1 MKIGNRVVIFAAL
14 IATIWLPGGSSSA
27 QQITG
32 TPGSPSATE
41 TIDGKY
47 LPPPPPKFG
56 GVINLGA
63 EQSTPYW
70 PPTVVPPKGAPNVLL
85 IMTDDQ
91 GYGVSG
97 TFGGVI
103 PTPSMDR
110 IANMGLRYTQFH
122 STALCSPTRAALI
135 TGRNHHSV
143 GFGQISELSTGYPGY
158 DSVIGP
164 DNATIGAI
172 LKQHGYATSWFGKEH
187 NTPSF
192 QYSAAGPFDQWPV
205 GMGFEY
211 FYGFMGG
218 ETDQWTPYLFR
229 NQTQIFPWVGK
240 PGYNLTTDMADEAI
254 QYLKQVDAAAPEK
267 PFFLY
272 YVPGG
277 THSPHQPTKEWIEKF
292 KGQFDMGWNQLRE
305 QIFANQKRL
314 GVIPAKTQL
323 TAWPDILPQ
332 WDTLSADEKKLFA
345 REAEVFAAYVAY
357 TDHEIGRVVQAVEDL
372 GKLDN
377 TLIIYISGDN
387 GTSPEGTEV
396 GTPNQM
402 TAYNG
407 ILKLPVAEML
417 KAYDA
422 WGSEVT
428 YPHMAVAW
436 SWAFDTPFKWT
447 KQVASHFGGTRQGM
461 AIAWPNRIKD
471 AGGIRTQF
479 HHMIDIVPTILEA
492 AGIPAPVMVNGIAQK
507 PIEGVSMAYTF
518 DKANANAPSTR
529 ETQYFEMFGNRAI
542 YHDGWIAATTPPA
555 PPWLMGTATLPEVVN
570 GYQWELYNLNDDYS
584 ESNDLAATMPDKLR
598 ELRELFLVEATK
610 YNVFPLD
617 NSVLPRI
624 IAARPSATAGRTVFT
639 YSGEMPGIPFTDAP
653 SILNKSYTITA
664 EVEIPQGGA
673 EGMLVTLGG
682 RFGGYGLYVLK
693 GKPVFTYNFVDLERF
708 RWEGATAL
716 APGTHTIVFDFTY
729 DGPGP
734 GKGGTGVLKVDGQD
748 VASQAVPHTVPFAM
762 TIDETFDVGV
772 DTRTPVDD
780 QDYQVPFRF
789 TGQLTKLTIKV
800 GPEQLADADRQ
811 VMQEALCRAH
821 DERSE
826 HGDLRAFLRGM
837 PAAHPRF
844 RSRSTAAASPEDQK
858 KLMRVELT
866 TRRAIRNVVW
876 LAQETRRC
884 YSTASLTLE
893 KRVGIRSG
901 VACTDQPIRSA
912 VAQAP

>member
-1 MKIGNRVVIFAAL
+1 MKKRIFTSNVAPLLAACVFVPL
-14 IATIWLPGGSSSA
+14 VTVTGHA
-27 QQITG
+27 QQTTG
-32 TPGSPSATE
+32 EPGSPSATT

-47 LPPPPPKFG
+47 LPPPPPPFG

-63 EQSTPYW
+63 EQSKPYW

-103 PTPSMDR
+103 PTPTLDR
-110 IANMGLRYTQFH
+110 IANMGLRFTQFH

-143 GFGQISELSTGYPGY
+143 GFGQITELSTGYPGY
-158 DSVIGP
+158 NSVIGP
-164 DNATIGAI
+164 ENSTIGEI
-172 LKQHGYATSWFGKEH
+172 LKENGYATSWFGKEH
-187 NTPSF
+187 NTPSY
-192 QYSAAGPFDQWPV
+192 QYSTAGPFDQWPV

-218 ETDQWTPYLFR
+218 ETDQWTPFLFK
-229 NQTQIFPWVGK
+229 NTDQIFPWIGK

-254 QYLKQVDAAAPEK
+254 DHVKKLNAAAPDK
-267 PFFLY
+267 PFFVY

-277 THSPHQPTKEWIEKF
+277 THSPHQPTQEWIDKF
-292 KGQFDMGWNQLRE
+292 KGKFDMGWNALRD
-305 QIFANQKRL
+305 QIYANQKRL
-314 GVIPAKTQL
+314 GVIPQETQL
-323 TAWPDILPQ
+323 TPWPDDILPK
-332 WDTLSADEKKLFA
+332 WETLPAENKRLFA
-345 REAEVFAAYVAY
+345 RQAEVYGAYVAY
-357 TDHEIGRVVQAVEDL
+357 TDHEIGRVIQAVDDL

-387 GTSPEGTEV
+387 GTSPEGTLV

-402 TAYNG
+402 TSYNG
-407 ILKLPVAEML
+407 ILDFPIAEQM

-422 WGSEVT
+422 WGSAAT

-461 AIAWPNRIKD
+461 AISWPARIKD
-471 AGGIRTQF
+471 TGGVRTQF

-492 AGIPAPVMVNGIAQK
+492 AGIQAPLMVNGVSQR
-507 PIEGVSMAYTF
+507 PIEGVSMGYTF
-518 DKANANAPSTR
+518 DKANANAPSAR
-529 ETQYFEMFGNRAI
+529 ATQYFEMFGNRAI

-555 PPWLMGTATLPEVVN
+555 APWLLGSVKLPEVVN
-570 GYQWELYNLNDDYS
+570 GYKWELYNIAEDYS
-584 ESNDLAATMPDKLR
+584 ENNDLAAKMPDKLQ
-598 ELRELFLVEATK
+598 EMKELFLVEATK

-624 IAARPSATAGRTVFT
+624 ITPRPSATAGRDTFT
-639 YSGEMPGIPFTDAP
+639 YSGEMSGFPESDAPGI
-653 SILNKSYTITA
+653 LNRSYTITA
-664 EVEIPQGGA
+664 EVEIPPGGG

-708 RWEGATAL
+708 RWEGSDAL
-716 APGTHTIVFDFTY
+716 APGKHTIEFDFSY
-729 DGPGP
+729 DGPGF
-734 GKGGTGVLKVDGQD
+734 GKGGTGVLKVDD
-748 VASQAVPHTVPFAM
+748 KEVANKKIPHTIPFVM

-780 QDYQVPFRF
+780 KDYQVPFRF
-789 TGQLTKLTIKV
+789 NGKIAKLTYKLGRVQLTMD
-800 GPEQLADADRQ
+800 EQKII
-811 VMQEALCRAH
+811 QEALAKAH
-821 DERSE
+821 D
-826 HGDLRAFLRGM
+826 D
-837 PAAHPRF
+837 
-844 RSRSTAAASPEDQK
+844 AASQ
-858 KLMRVELT
+858 
-866 TRRAIRNVVW
+866 
-876 LAQETRRC
+876 
-884 YSTASLTLE
+884 
-893 KRVGIRSG
+893 
-901 VACTDQPIRSA
+901 
-912 VAQAP
+912 